1 MGDVIHALPV
11 ASALRAAE
19 PAATIHWL
27 VDERW
32 APLLE
37 KNPAVDRVVL
47 FSRERFRGVGGW
59 LDAAAWFRRLR
70 GLAPDVCLDI
80 QGLLRSGLM
89 AWASR
94 ARLRIGLSDARE
106 GARLFCHRLARVVP
120 GEHSVCRYLRLLE
133 PLGIAPPATPEFPL
147 PQGELPPEAPQTPF
161 VLIHPFARG
170 EGKSLDMESLR
181 LLCAALAPWPVV
193 LVGGAAPWA
202 DGVAG
207 VVGSWP
213 VINLLGKTSLPRL
226 IGLIR
231 AAACVVSVDSGPAH
245 IAAAVGTP
253 LLAIHTWS
261 DPARVGPF
269 SESAWIWRGGT
280 IRQQSL
286 AADQPPSVPGR
297 SAPSALSPLPTPEDL
312 QAIASHVRA
321 RLTPSQ
327 GS

>member
-19 PAATIHWL
+19 PASTIHWL

-37 KNPAVDRVVL
+37 KNPAVNRVVL
-47 FSRERFRGVGGW
+47 FPRERFRGVVGW
-59 LDAAAWFRRLR
+59 WDAAVWLR
-70 GLAPDVCLDI
+70 GLRRLAPDVCLDI

-89 AWASR
+89 ARASR

-106 GARLFCHRLARVVP
+106 GARLFCHRLARVLP
-120 GEHSVCRYLRLLE
+120 GEHSVRRYLRILE
-133 PLGIAPPATPEFPL
+133 PLGIAPPAIPEFPL
-147 PQGELPPEAPQTPF
+147 PQGELPPETPQTPF

-170 EGKSLDMESLR
+170 EGKSLDPESLR

-193 LVGGAAPWA
+193 LVGGAAP
-202 DGVAG
+202 G
-207 VVGSWP
+207 VVRVVGTWP

-245 IAAAVGTP
+245 LAAAVGTP

-261 DPARVGPF
+261 DPIRVGPF

-280 IRQQSL
+280 IHQQNL
-286 AADQPPSVPGR
+286 AAGRPSQAPSRSVPSV
-297 SAPSALSPLPTPEDL
+297 LPTPEDL

-321 RLTPSQ
+321 CLTSSP
-327 GS
+327 GRG